1 LAKTAVRATLSAV
14 KRIGR
19 SATRVTR
26 RELFEAA
33 VCSVASFAGCRA
45 RVADGRAP
53 QPARVAD
60 GRAPQPARVADAR
73 APQPD
78 RVFDARATRSVP
90 SSKGVVIDWVEV
102 PAGLLVQGTPIE
114 DIDAIAAA
122 HADIGVQRSWIA
134 KEAPRRELA
143 LPSFA
148 IARTPVTLELWSRF
162 ADEVGWPQPQRP
174 HGPDHP
180 IDGVRWDEANYFCT
194 WLADKH
200 RWRVRLPTE
209 SEWERAA
216 RGGDAREYP
225 WGDRYEPGRANLAD
239 LRIRKTTPV
248 GSFPRGASPFGILDL
263 AGNVDEWT
271 ATPYAPY
278 PGAPP
283 DAPSVAVA
291 NGVATDPHVTR
302 GGGFIHNR
310 DLARCARRHGLF
322 APVRG
327 VGFRLVLE
335 SAG

>member
-1 LAKTAVRATLSAV
+1 VGRGRCSCDNLRRM
-14 KRIGR
+14 RIGR
-19 SATRVTR
+19 SSTRVTR
-26 RELFEAA
+26 RELLEAA
-33 VCSVASFAGCRA
+33 ACGVASFAACRTP
-45 RVADGRAP
+45 VSEPQAP
-53 QPARVAD
+53 
-60 GRAPQPARVADAR
+60 
-73 APQPD
+73 
-78 RVFDARATRSVP
+78 RSVRDGKDP
-90 SSKGVVIDWVEV
+90 VIDWVEI

-134 KEAPRRELA
+134 KEAPRRELR
-143 LPSFA
+143 LPAFA
-148 IARTPVTLELWSRF
+148 IARTPVTVELWSRF
-162 ADEVGWPQPQRP
+162 AEEMRLPPPQQP
-174 HGPDHP
+174 HGPNHP
-180 IDGVRWDEANYFCT
+180 IDGVGWDEANHFCV
-194 WLADKH
+194 WLADKY

-248 GSFPRGASPFGILDL
+248 GSFPGGASPFGVLDL
-263 AGNVDEWT
+263 VGNVDEWT

-283 DAPSVAVA
+283 DAPSVADA
-291 NGVATDPHVTR
+291 NAAATDPHVTR